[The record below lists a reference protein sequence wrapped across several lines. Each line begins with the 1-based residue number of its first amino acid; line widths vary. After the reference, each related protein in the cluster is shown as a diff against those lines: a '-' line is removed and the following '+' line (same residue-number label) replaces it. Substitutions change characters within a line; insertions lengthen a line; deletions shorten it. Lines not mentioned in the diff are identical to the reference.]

1 MKRVKELVAQRSAIC
16 KRQDETAL
24 TKLEDEIFSICKE
37 KDMHSIAVKCAVD
50 SEHFGDLGTFYI
62 LCDDE
67 VKTMLEGIENIYEM
81 VSFVKE
87 NKELY
92 VEVYG
97 KPNVIDKKIDFS
109 EEFLA
114 IVNDDSIPF
123 KDKLF

>member
-1 MKRVKELVAQRSAIC
+1 MKRVKELIAQRSEIC
-16 KRQDETAL
+16 KRRDETAL
-24 TKLEDEIFSICKE
+24 TNIENEVFSICRE

-67 VKTMLEGIENIYEM
+67 VKTMLERINNIYEM
-81 VSFVKE
+81 VSFI
-87 NKELY
+87 NDNSNLY

-97 KPNVIDKKIDFS
+97 KPNVIDKWIDFS

-123 KDKLF
+123 KEKLF

>member
-1 MKRVKELVAQRSAIC
+1 MKRIDELIAQRDIIC
-16 KRQDETAL
+16 KRRDETAL
-24 TKLEDEIFSICKE
+24 TNIENEVFSICRE

-67 VKTMLEGIENIYEM
+67 VKTMLERINNIYEM
-81 VSFVKE
+81 VSFI
-87 NKELY
+87 NDNSNLY

-97 KPNVIDKKIDFS
+97 KPSVIDKWIDFS

>member
-1 MKRVKELVAQRSAIC
+1 MKRIKELEAQRSSIC
-16 KRQDETAL
+16 KKQDDIAL
-24 TKLEDEIFSICKE
+24 TKLENEIFSICRE

-67 VKTMLEGIENIYEM
+67 VKTMLERINNIYEM
-81 VSFVKE
+81 VSFI
-87 NKELY
+87 NDNSNLY

-97 KPNVIDKKIDFS
+97 KPSVIDKWIDFS

-123 KDKLF
+123 KEKLF

>member
-24 TKLEDEIFSICKE
+24 TKLEDEIFSICRE

-67 VKTMLEGIENIYEM
+67 VKSILEGIDDIYEM
-81 VSFVKE
+81 VDFINNNS
-87 NKELY
+87 NLY

-97 KPNVIDKKIDFS
+97 KPSVIDKWIDFS

>member
-1 MKRVKELVAQRSAIC
+1 MKRIDELIAQRDIIC
-16 KRQDETAL
+16 KRRDETAL
-24 TKLEDEIFSICKE
+24 TNIENEVFSICRE

-67 VKTMLEGIENIYEM
+67 VKTMLERINNIYEM
-81 VSFVKE
+81 VSFI
-87 NKELY
+87 NDNSNLY

-97 KPNVIDKKIDFS
+97 KPSVIDKWIDFS

-123 KDKLF
+123 KEKLF